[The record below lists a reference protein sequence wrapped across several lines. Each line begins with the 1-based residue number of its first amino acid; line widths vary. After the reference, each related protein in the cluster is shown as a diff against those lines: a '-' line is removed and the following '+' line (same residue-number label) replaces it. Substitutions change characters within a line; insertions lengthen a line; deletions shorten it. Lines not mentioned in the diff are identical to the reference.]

1 MRNKWHNKKSEY
13 SGGFLMRKIGKQQ
26 IEDIAVGAAV
36 LGTGGGG
43 DPYIG
48 KLMALQAIE
57 EYGEVTLLDVEEVPD
72 DALVVPSSMMGAPTV
87 MLEKAPSGEEP
98 ILAFK
103 NLENY
108 LGKKVYAT
116 FPIEAGGV
124 NSMIPFA
131 LAAKL
136 GIPVIDADG
145 MGRAF
150 PELQMV
156 TFYLDGISATPAILA
171 DEKGNTTLLSTVD
184 NVWTERI
191 ARAVTIQ
198 MGGSAMTAM
207 YSMTGK
213 NLRDSGVKNILKLEE
228 EIGRT
233 IRLAKEKNVNPIQE
247 LLKQIDGYE
256 LFNGKVS
263 DINRKTE
270 SGFAKG
276 IATFEGLHSYK
287 GETLQLHFQNE
298 HLLAKTDNRLLCVTP
313 DLIAVLDAETG
324 LPITTEGI
332 RYGSRCIVIGIPC
345 HPKWRTEEGIKA
357 VGPRYFGYD
366 VDYVP
371 VENLAKKGVLS

>member
-1 MRNKWHNKKSEY
+1 
-13 SGGFLMRKIGKQQ
+13 MRKIGKQE
-26 IEDIAVGAAV
+26 IEDIAIGAAL

-57 EYGEVTLLDVEEVPD
+57 EYGEVTLLDVDEVPD

-87 MLEKAPSGEEP
+87 MLEKAPSGEEA
-98 ILAFK
+98 IEAFQL
-103 NLENY
+103 LEKY
-108 LGKKVYAT
+108 LGKKIYAT

-131 LAAKL
+131 LAARL
-136 GIPVIDADG
+136 GLPVIDADG

-156 TFYLDGISATPAILA
+156 TFYLDGIPATPGVFA
-171 DEKGNTTLLSTVD
+171 DEKGNTALLSTI
-184 NVWTERI
+184 NNIWTERI
-191 ARAVTIQ
+191 ARAATIQ
-198 MGGSAMTAM
+198 MGGSTMVAM

-213 NLRDSGVKNILKLEE
+213 NLKESGIRNILKLEE
-228 EIGRT
+228 EIGKA
-233 IRLAKEKNVNPIQE
+233 IRFAKQNNVNPINE
-247 LLKQIDGYE
+247 VLNKVGGFE
-256 LFNGKVS
+256 LFRGKVS

-270 SGFAKG
+270 TGFARG
-276 IATFEGLHSYK
+276 TATFDGLNEYK
-287 GETLQLHFQNE
+287 GETLKLSFQNE
-298 HLLAKTDNRLLCVTP
+298 HLLARTEQRLLCVTP

-332 RYGSRCIVIGIPC
+332 RYGARCVVIGIPC
-345 HPKWRTEEGIKA
+345 HPKWRTEKGIET
-357 VGPRYFGYD
+357 VGPKYFGYD

-371 VENLAKKGVLS
+371 VEELMKKGVAL

>member
-1 MRNKWHNKKSEY
+1 
-13 SGGFLMRKIGKQQ
+13 MRKIGKQE
-26 IEDIAVGAAV
+26 IEDIAIGAAL

-57 EYGEVTLLDVEEVPD
+57 EYGEVTLLDVDEVPD
-72 DALVVPSSMMGAPTV
+72 DALIVPASMMGAPTV
-87 MLEKAPSGEEP
+87 MLEKIPSGEEA
-98 ILAFK
+98 IEAFQL
-103 NLENY
+103 LEKY
-108 LGKKVYAT
+108 LGKKIYAT

-131 LAAKL
+131 LAARL
-136 GIPVIDADG
+136 GLPVIDADG

-156 TFYLDGISATPAILA
+156 TFYLDGIPATPGVFA
-171 DEKGNTTLLSTVD
+171 DEKGNTALLSTIN

-191 ARAVTIQ
+191 ARAATIE
-198 MGGSAMTAM
+198 MGGSTMVAM

-213 NLRDSGVKNILKLEE
+213 KLKESGIKNILKLEE
-228 EIGRT
+228 EIGKA
-233 IRLAKEKNVNPIQE
+233 IRFAKQNNVNPINE
-247 LLKQIDGYE
+247 VLNKVGGFE
-256 LFNGKVS
+256 LFRGKVS

-270 SGFAKG
+270 TGFARG
-276 IATFEGLHSYK
+276 TATFDGLNEFK
-287 GETLQLHFQNE
+287 GETLKLSFQNE
-298 HLLAKTDNRLLCVTP
+298 HLLARTEQRLLCVTP

-332 RYGSRCIVIGIPC
+332 RYGARCVVIGIPC
-345 HPKWRTEEGIKA
+345 NPKWRTEKGIET

-371 VENLAKKGVLS
+371 VEELMKKGVKL